1 MNVLVATDIAAR
13 GIDVNDVTHVIN
25 YAIPQ
30 NAERYTHRIG
40 RTGRAGKAGTAITFI
55 TGREYSKMAY
65 LKKVSKVDIKKGIIP
80 DVKGV
85 IEKKKYRLNEAI
97 QGVLGKESHK
107 NYIEVAD
114 TLIESANPRDVVAAL
129 LKMHYESD
137 FDLSKYR
144 EIVEQTK
151 ENRFAN
157 K

>member
-1 MNVLVATDIAAR
+1 
-13 GIDVNDVTHVIN
+13 
-25 YAIPQ
+25 
-30 NAERYTHRIG
+30 
-40 RTGRAGKAGTAITFI
+40 
-55 TGREYSKMAY
+55 MAY

-144 EIVEQTK
+144 EIIEQTK